1 VSTAAGP
8 VRKSVVP
15 LPAALITEA
24 ERSPWPRIARRCRV
38 TLGRALPAL
47 AQQIDRMPLAVFG
60 LDSGFFHLP
69 AAQAREWGVPADT
82 VEQLQEL
89 VGVGHVH
96 FAFQDQVIDEGSAP
110 AALCLVAGASQLAY
124 LDGLGGFAGLA
135 PASGAR
141 YRALHDRYYRSYVA
155 AIGRDLAHRG
165 HPRPYTPTEVIGL
178 GDKAAPCATVLHLV
192 ADLAGRPDRG
202 ESAAQAL
209 MRLCTG
215 LQLLDDLRDV
225 AEDAACGNLTWPLTT
240 ALLAYPD
247 IDTANAKHLWSAM
260 VGSGAVRSC
269 LAVADWSFADATCQA
284 KACGAT
290 VLAELADVWRQ
301 RAADD
306 HAALSSMTGSR

>member
-8 VRKSVVP
+8 VRESVVP
-15 LPAALITEA
+15 LPAALVTEA

-38 TLGRALPAL
+38 TLGREMPAL

-69 AAQAREWGVPADT
+69 AAQARSWGVPADT
-82 VEQLQEL
+82 IEQLQEL

-96 FAFQDQVIDEGSAP
+96 FAFQDQVIDEGNAP
-110 AALCLVAGASQLAY
+110 AALCLVAGASQLVY
-124 LDGLGGFAGLA
+124 LDGLGDIAGVA
-135 PASGAR
+135 PGSGAR
-141 YRALHDRYYRSYVA
+141 YRALHDRYYRAYVA

-165 HPRPYTPTEVIGL
+165 HPRPYTPADILGL
-178 GDKAAPCATVLHLV
+178 GDKAAPGATVLHLV
-192 ADLAGRPDRG
+192 ADLAGAPDRG
-202 ESAAQAL
+202 KPAAHAL

-225 AEDAACGNLTWPLTT
+225 AEDAVCGNLTWPLTE

-247 IDTANAKHLWSAM
+247 IDTANAEQLWSAV
-260 VGSGAVRSC
+260 VGSGAIRSC
-269 LAVADWSFADATCQA
+269 LAVADWSFADATRRA
-284 KACGAT
+284 NACGAT

-301 RAADD
+301 RAAAD
-306 HAALSSMTGSR
+306 HAALSSTTSS